1 MYLDRIRRLRENMD
15 RLSLDSV
22 MLTFEPNM
30 YYLSGYSAISL
41 ERLVALLLFREQET
55 TYLIV
60 PQLEKNRAEENCKL
74 KDVEILAYSDV
85 EDPINVL
92 KGLLSKYRAEKLGLD
107 GNVPFRFVYPIISGG
122 LVSGLSL
129 VDDIMY
135 SLRII
140 KDAEEVRCLER
151 AAEINNKL
159 MVESIGHVKSGL
171 SEKQLA
177 AFVRT
182 RALELGADEVA
193 FTLIQSGSNSALPH
207 QEPTD
212 RRVGNGE
219 IVLLDIG
226 IRLMGYYSDITR
238 TVVCG
243 KPSQQQQQ
251 IFDIVYRAQS
261 AALSIAKEGSKAGD
275 LDKEARQT
283 ISESGYREYF
293 IHRTGHG
300 LGLEVHEPPYIK
312 GGNNQELRK
321 GMVFTVEPGIYL
333 PGKFG
338 VRLEDNIIITE
349 SGHINLT
356 TLPKSLSIEDYL

>member
-1 MYLDRIRRLRENMD
+1 MD
-15 RLSLDSV
+15 RLSLDAV

-55 TYLIV
+55 AHLIV
-60 PQLEKNRAEENCKL
+60 PKLEKDRAEENCRL
-74 KDVEILAYSDV
+74 KKVEILAYSDV
-85 EDPINVL
+85 EDPINVMR
-92 KGLLSKYRAEKLGLD
+92 GLFSKYRVENLGLD
-107 GNVPFRFVYPIISGG
+107 GSTPYRFVHPIISAG
-122 LVSGLSL
+122 LVSSLSL
-129 VDDIMY
+129 VDDMMY
-135 SLRII
+135 SLRIV
-140 KDAEEVRCLER
+140 KDVEEVRCLER

-159 MVESIGHVKSGL
+159 MLESIIHVESGL

-177 AFVRT
+177 AFVRM

-207 QEPTD
+207 QEPTE
-212 RRVGNGE
+212 RRIGNGE

-226 IRLMGYYSDITR
+226 IKFMGYYSDITR
-238 TVVCG
+238 TITCG

-261 AALSIAKEGSKAGD
+261 AAIAIAKEGSKAGD

-283 ISESGYREYF
+283 ISEAGYGEYF

-312 GGNNQELRK
+312 GDNNQELRK
-321 GMVFTVEPGIYL
+321 GMAFTVEPGIYL
-333 PGKFG
+333 PGRFG
-338 VRLEDNIIITE
+338 VRLEDNLIITE
-349 SGHINLT
+349 DGHTNLT
-356 TLPKSLSIEDYL
+356 KLPKFLSIEEYL